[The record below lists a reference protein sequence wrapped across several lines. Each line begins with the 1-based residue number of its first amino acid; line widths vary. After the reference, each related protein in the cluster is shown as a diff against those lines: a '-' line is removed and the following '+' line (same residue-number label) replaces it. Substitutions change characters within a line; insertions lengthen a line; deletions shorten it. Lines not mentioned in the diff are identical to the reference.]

1 MKGITYRVLTDM
13 YTTNNNN
20 KDCNWSH
27 TVTVSLWLE
36 KLITYKVLTVM
47 YDNNNNKDRSWSDTV
62 TVS

>member
-13 YTTNNNN
+13 YNNN

-47 YDNNNNKDRSWSDTV
+47 YDNKNNKDRSWSDTM